1 MYSVQNNHL
10 DFTGKIFTVGGDE
23 YIIIF
28 AMVRTEDRALYNVDR
43 KEASDFLQVS
53 ERTVDRYIRAGKLT
67 FKKVGHHV
75 YLSKDELE
83 SLKNTLVQSVEQ
95 VSVVPE
101 NKPTEH
107 HKAVATIDLSSG
119 VYKEAENQ
127 VFKNL
132 YENTKQELDKKQ
144 REVEILNYRLG
155 KIEFEIKNTVPLLE
169 YSKEKDTLEDQNTQL
184 KSLMEVKEKELAET
198 FQALRIERKIKSVY
212 LVFVLAA
219 ILLGSIAV
227 LFYFGAI
234 RIV

>member
-1 MYSVQNNHL
+1 
-10 DFTGKIFTVGGDE
+10 
-23 YIIIF
+23 
-28 AMVRTEDRALYNVDR
+28 MVRTEDRALYNVDR

-83 SLKNTLVQSVEQ
+83 SLKNTLVQNVEQ
-95 VSVVPE
+95 VSIVSE
-101 NKPTEH
+101 SKAHEQ
-107 HKAVATIDLSSG
+107 KAVAPIDLSSAS
-119 VYKEAENQ
+119 YKDIENQ
-127 VFKNL
+127 IFKNL
-132 YENTKQELDKKQ
+132 YDNTKQELDKKQ

-169 YSKEKDTLEDQNTQL
+169 YSKEKDTLEDQNAEL
-184 KSLMEVKEKELAET
+184 KSLMEVKEKELSEA
-198 FQALRIERKIKSVY
+198 FQSLRIERKIKSVY

-219 ILLGSIAV
+219 ILFGSIGI
-227 LFYFGAI
+227 LLYFGAI